1 MICCTKHIAFLG
13 QDLPFLVCGQLI
25 SINQIGNVILMI
37 LNNQKHYKD
46 CEHKLVN
53 PPLLFLLIHIGA
65 SETDN
70 LFVQKH
76 DQDQNRHQVVI
87 NNMMIGDKQDKDPR
101 SSTPEDKN

>member
-25 SINQIGNVILMI
+25 SINQIGNVNLMNF
-37 LNNQKHYKD
+37 NNQKHYKD

-53 PPLLFLLIHIGA
+53 PPLLFLLIDNGA

-76 DQDQNRHQVVI
+76 DQDQNRRDQQYDDRRQARERPDVVVI
-87 NNMMIGDKQDKDPR
+87 KDIIV
-101 SSTPEDKN
+101 E